1 MDRKRAERAVEEF
14 LRALGHDPSTD
25 PELAETPRRVAQAW
39 SDELLTGYD
48 VDVPGLFAEA
58 SPAKGEC
65 RLVVLD
71 DIRVT
76 TICPHHLLPAMGRAR
91 LAYRPGDR
99 LLGLGT
105 LSRLVDAMSR
115 RLVLQESIAENV
127 VDALV
132 KHGGAQGAYCEI
144 TLRHGCLSAR
154 GGQEVDARVRT
165 HAANGVLA
173 LPEAAAEIALA
184 LREDR

>member
-1 MDRKRAERAVEEF
+1 MDRKRAERAIEEF

-25 PELAETPRRVAQAW
+25 PELTETPRRVAEAW
-39 SDELLTGYD
+39 GDELLTGYD
-48 VDVPGLFAEA
+48 VDVRELFTEA
-58 SPAKGEC
+58 SPTKGEC

-71 DIRVT
+71 DISVT

-99 LLGLGT
+99 VFGLGT
-105 LSRLVDAMSR
+105 LTRLVNAMSR

-127 VDALV
+127 VEALV
-132 KHGGAQGAYCEI
+132 SYGGARGAYCEI

-165 HAANGVLA
+165 HAASGELA
-173 LPEAAAEIALA
+173 LPESAAEIALA
-184 LREDR
+184 FRQES

>member
-25 PELAETPRRVAQAW
+25 LELAETPRRVADAW
-39 SDELLTGYD
+39 ADELLTGYA

-71 DIRVT
+71 DISVT

-99 LLGLGT
+99 VFGLGT
-105 LSRLVDAMSR
+105 LARLVDAMSR
-115 RLVLQESIAENV
+115 RLVLQESIAERV
-127 VDALV
+127 VEALV
-132 KHGGAQGAYCEI
+132 KHGGARGAYCEL

-165 HAANGVLA
+165 HAASGELA
-173 LPEAAAEIALA
+173 LPAAAAEIALIF
-184 LREDR
+184 RQES